1 MKFSKQNIPESQK
14 TKEWHNGCLDD
25 ILKYNKSSSS
35 YAAEKT
41 KDYENYLLVTGQFD
55 KKQFKY
61 VTDMYG
67 ITAPAR
73 FVNYPIIM
81 PKIDLL
87 AGEIVSQPL
96 KWSVNVVN
104 RNAIRRKN
112 EKKIQMAA
120 EVILKPIRREIEK
133 ALGTE
138 LKDEEIGEEVP
149 EDVEQF
155 QNKRF
160 RDIVEEQ
167 VHVGLNFISQKQK
180 LKSVFKRGFY
190 DLTITGKEFYRVT
203 VKNRDPYIERIDP
216 RSVIYD
222 FDSDKENLQDSKFAG
237 LDNWYTVNEIVD
249 RFQLSGSVVDEL
261 EKLEKM
267 DSNSINELNSGY
279 DCYMSS
285 NSTNLKVRVV
295 DVEWKSFKTMKYKV
309 TPNKYDKSIDFYKMV
324 KDDYKGKDGEKV
336 VTKVISDVRY
346 AIRAGHEILL
356 AWGRKPNIVRH
367 EDNYANCKLG
377 FFGIIKNSFNSQTLS
392 VVDSLKNIQILY
404 NLVMYQVDLAM
415 ARSGGKAL
423 VYDVSQKPKN
433 VPLED
438 VMYHAKNSG
447 LVIIN
452 SRSEGMQGSSFNQF
466 QQIDLTLSQSIGQL
480 INLKVMLEQTADQ
493 LTGIT
498 ASRSGISKSSDAV
511 GVNERSV
518 MQSTLITAP
527 LFDLHYDIIGDVM
540 NEAANLFR
548 YCWSEENRMINVF
561 GDMGFETFKW
571 DKSSAL
577 DEYGI
582 FVENSSKE
590 LQRKQSMFSLM
601 DRMASTGSLD
611 PISSIKAMNAESASE
626 VESILVKGMKTMQEM
641 QQQQSQQQSE
651 IAQQANEINQQ
662 KINVPIEVAKIKAEA
677 DIRTTAMKL
686 EGEENIN
693 SFNSERAEDMQSVES
708 QSKLDQQMLADSNKE
723 TQMMNDQSEQLNEES
738 NEVNQ

>member
-249 RFQLSGSVVDEL
+249 RFQLSGSVVDE
-261 EKLEKM
+261 LEKM